1 MKGVSYVLARL
12 TYYETSR
19 DMLSQL
25 DITSGQ
31 FIRCFDTD
39 DIFYDVNNI
48 TRIRTSRVQ
57 VVPEEDDRVDIQAP
71 EKNILYIV
79 LETKSF
85 YRFSNGDW
93 RLVSNSEDITDII
106 AIYSGL
112 NIATATSSVGN
123 VKTKYAPR
131 TLAKAVFTDDGCNL
145 EDVVK
150 HITQLGTSIDYV
162 TATSNN
168 QTTFTIPFPFENYLK
183 GGNSMMIFIGST
195 FVDNRRWEYSSDQTK
210 ITFLNN
216 AGVKLGRTVTF
227 VFLYNSRTPVN
238 TTVVNTFMDG
248 KYIANKSIPIIKMEK
263 VSSSLY
269 EEDINTVATSAAV
282 ARLYESL
289 LTKLEA
295 IGNNYARYAK
305 STGTA
310 TNLKVSL
317 PNYTLT
323 DCSLIHVRLN
333 VSPENNATISVNGG
347 TAIPIYRDYFNRI
360 VTGDVFE
367 EEVVSLFYNAEEN
380 RFYMFDGIN
389 YKLKCIALMYTTVQ
403 ANENKFDI
411 SALDY
416 DDTKDILEVYQ
427 DGIHLVEDANY
438 KNNHNGTISLIGYQV
453 NEDVEFTF
461 VVHAIRK
468 INIYKPAN
476 TSSETPGGNPGG
488 SGDIYGEDDS
498 DTDNISIG
506 NWKVYTDANG
516 SNNLLFLYNNVLKF
530 TMTPAGNMVAS
541 NYTERD

>member
-31 FIRCFDTD
+31 FVRCFDTD

-131 TLAKAVFTDDGCNL
+131 TLARAVYTDDGCNL

-195 FVDNRRWEYSSDQTK
+195 FVDNRRWEYNSNQTK

-216 AGVKLGRTVTF
+216 VGVKIGRTVTF

-238 TTVVNTFMDG
+238 TDVVNTFMDG

-289 LTKLEA
+289 LNKIDA
-295 IGNNYARYAK
+295 IGTNYARYARSSGT
-305 STGTA
+305 STK
-310 TNLKVSL
+310 LKVTL

-333 VSPENNATISVNGG
+333 TSPDNDATISVNGG
-347 TAIPIYRDYFNRI
+347 PQIPIYRDYFNRI
-360 VTGDVFE
+360 ATGDVFE
-367 EEVVSLFYNAEEN
+367 EEVLSLFYNAEEN
-380 RFYMFDGIN
+380 RFYMFDGLN
-389 YKLKCIALMYTTVQ
+389 YKLKCVSLMYTTVQ
-403 ANENKFDI
+403 ANENTFDI

-416 DDTKDILEVYQ
+416 EDGKDILEVYQ

-438 KNNHNGTISLIGYQV
+438 RNNHNGTISLIGYQV
-453 NEDVEFTF
+453 NGDVEFTF
-461 VVHAIRK
+461 LIHSIRK
-468 INIYKPAN
+468 INIYKPA
-476 TSSETPGGNPGG
+476 TTLSTTPGGNPGG
-488 SGDIYGEDDS
+488 SGVVYGEDEEDM
-498 DTDNISIG
+498 DNITIG
-506 NWKVYTDANG
+506 NWKVYTDSNG

-541 NYTERD
+541 DYTERD